1 MDTGEDREIK
11 ARVGAREAEIVRE
24 SKFLVSKLKE
34 RQSTQR
40 VTRKKRTRAQESSS
54 STAER

>member
-1 MDTGEDREIK
+1 MDTGEDGEIK

-24 SKFLVSKLKE
+24 SKSLVSKLKE

>member
-24 SKFLVSKLKE
+24 SKSLVSKLKE

-40 VTRKKRTRAQESSS
+40 VTRKSGQEPKK
-54 STAER
+54 ARH